1 MAQIK
6 VLAFAGSLRQDSLN
20 KKLVKQAAKG
30 AEVAGAQVT
39 YIDLRDFNIPVY
51 DGDLEEKVVQPE
63 GGFRLKKLF
72 DEHDGF
78 LLSTPEY
85 NSSIPGALKNVIDW
99 LSRQVPGERVYQ
111 QFEGKVCVL
120 MSASPG
126 AFGAVRSATTTRA
139 ILSHIQTIVIP
150 QSVNLPHADQAFNDD
165 GALKDPKMQARVEKL
180 GRQLVEAIAQL
191 KK

>member
-6 VLAFAGSLRQDSLN
+6 VLAFAGSLRQGSLN
-20 KKLVKQAAKG
+20 KKLVKQAARG
-30 AEVAGAQVT
+30 AEAAGAQVT
-39 YIDLRDFNIPVY
+39 YVDLRDFDIPVY
-51 DGDLEEKVVQPE
+51 DGDLEAKVVQPE

-99 LSRQVPGERVYQ
+99 LSRQVQGERVYQ
-111 QFEGKVCVL
+111 QFEGKVCAL

-150 QSVNLPHADQAFNDD
+150 PSINLPHADQAFNED
-165 GALKDPKMQARVEKL
+165 GTLKDPKMQARVEKL
-180 GRQLVEAIAQL
+180 GRQLVETIAQL

>member
-6 VLAFAGSLRQDSLN
+6 VLAFAGSLRQGSLN

-30 AEVAGAQVT
+30 AEAAGAQVT
-39 YIDLRDFNIPVY
+39 YIDLRDFDIPVY
-51 DGDLEEKVVQPE
+51 DGDFEAKVVQPE

-99 LSRQVPGERVYQ
+99 LSRQVEGERVYQ

-126 AFGAVRSATTTRA
+126 AFGALRSATHTRS

-150 QSVNLPHADQAFNDD
+150 PSVNLPHADQAFNED
-165 GALKDPKMQARVEKL
+165 GTLKDPKMQARVEKL
-180 GRQLVEAIAQL
+180 GRQLVETIAQL

>member
-6 VLAFAGSLRQDSLN
+6 VLAFAGSLRRGSLN
-20 KKLVKQAAKG
+20 KMLVKQAIKG
-30 AEVAGAQVT
+30 AEAAGAQVT
-39 YIDLRDFNIPVY
+39 YIDLRDFDIPVY
-51 DGDLEEKVVQPE
+51 DGDLEDKIVQPE

-99 LSRQVPGERVYQ
+99 LSRQVEGERVYQ
-111 QFEGKVCVL
+111 QFDGKVCAL

-150 QSVNLPHADQAFNDD
+150 PTINLPRADQAFNDD
-165 GALKDPKMQARVEKL
+165 GTLKDPKMQHRVEKL
-180 GRQLVEAIAQL
+180 GRQLVETIVQL

>member
-6 VLAFAGSLRQDSLN
+6 VLAFAGSLRQGSLN

-30 AEVAGAQVT
+30 AEAAGAQVT

-99 LSRQVPGERVYQ
+99 LSRQVEGERVYQ

-150 QSVNLPHADQAFNDD
+150 PSVNLPHADQAFSED
-165 GALKDPKMQARVEKL
+165 GTLKDPKMQARVEKL
-180 GRQLVEAIAQL
+180 GRQLVEFIAQS

>member
-1 MAQIK
+1 MPQVK

-20 KKLVKQAAKG
+20 KKLVKQAVKG
-30 AEVAGAQVT
+30 AEAAGAKVT
-39 YIDLRDFNIPVY
+39 YIDLRDFDIPVY
-51 DGDLEEKVVQPE
+51 DGDLEDKIVQPD

-99 LSRQVPGERVYQ
+99 LSRQAPGERIYQ
-111 QFEGKVCVL
+111 QFEGKVCAL

-126 AFGAVRSATTTRA
+126 AFGAIRSATTTRA
-139 ILSHIQTIVIP
+139 ILSHIQVIVIP
-150 QSVNLPHADQAFNDD
+150 PSINLPHADQAFNED
-165 GALKDPKMQARVEKL
+165 GTLKDPKMQHKVEKL
-180 GRQLVEAIAQL
+180 GRQLVETIAQL

>member
-6 VLAFAGSLRQDSLN
+6 VLAFAGSLRQGSLN

-30 AEVAGAQVT
+30 AEAAGAQVT

-99 LSRQVPGERVYQ
+99 LSRQVEGERVYQ

-150 QSVNLPHADQAFNDD
+150 PSVNLPHADQAFSED
-165 GALKDPKMQARVEKL
+165 GTLKDPKMQARVEKL
-180 GRQLVEAIAQL
+180 GRQLVETIAQL

>member
-6 VLAFAGSLRQDSLN
+6 VLAFAGSLRQGSLN
-20 KKLVKQAAKG
+20 KKLVKQAARG
-30 AEVAGAQVT
+30 AEAAGAQVT
-39 YIDLRDFNIPVY
+39 YVDLRDFDIPVY
-51 DGDLEEKVVQPE
+51 DGDLEAKVVQPE

-99 LSRQVPGERVYQ
+99 LSRQVQGERVYQ
-111 QFEGKVCVL
+111 QFEGKVCAL

-139 ILSHIQTIVIP
+139 ILAHIQTIVIP
-150 QSVNLPHADQAFNDD
+150 QSLNLPHADQAFNDD
-165 GALKDPKMQARVEKL
+165 GTLKDPKMQARVEKL
-180 GRQLVEAIAQL
+180 GRQLVETIAQL

>member
-6 VLAFAGSLRQDSLN
+6 VLAFAGSLRQGSFN

-30 AEVAGAQVT
+30 AEAAGAQVT

-51 DGDLEEKVVQPE
+51 DGDLEAKVVQPE

-99 LSRQVPGERVYQ
+99 LSRQVEGERVYQ

-150 QSVNLPHADQAFNDD
+150 QSVNLPHADQAFNED
-165 GALKDPKMQARVEKL
+165 GTLKDPKMQARVEKL
-180 GRQLVEAIAQL
+180 GRQLVETIAQL

>member
-6 VLAFAGSLRQDSLN
+6 VLAFAGSLRQGSLN

-30 AEVAGAQVT
+30 AEAAGAQVT

-99 LSRQVPGERVYQ
+99 LSRQVEGERVYQ

-150 QSVNLPHADQAFNDD
+150 PSVNLPHADQAFNED
-165 GALKDPKMQARVEKL
+165 GTLKDPKMQARVEKL
-180 GRQLVEAIAQL
+180 GRQLVETIAQL

>member
-6 VLAFAGSLRQDSLN
+6 VLAFAGSLRQGSLN

-30 AEVAGAQVT
+30 AEAAGAQVT

-51 DGDLEEKVVQPE
+51 DGDLEDKIVQPE

-99 LSRQVPGERVYQ
+99 LSRQVEGERVYQ

-150 QSVNLPHADQAFNDD
+150 LSVNLPHADQAFSEDD
-165 GALKDPKMQARVEKL
+165 TLKDPKMQARVEKL
-180 GRQLVEAIAQL
+180 GRQLVETIAKL